1 MFFILYFIQKIV
13 NPPDT
18 KPFLGV
24 FLVEGVP
31 GINHMEA
38 KIKDAHIHLFLNG
51 IDDYFILNYT
61 QPETFKIII
70 PANFPCA
77 TTFTLG
83 VNQDLVVYD
92 SPSKVDG
99 LSDRFTM
106 YGAHPSGR
114 TYFNRNRTSSST

>member
-1 MFFILYFIQKIV
+1 M

-24 FLVEGVP
+24 FLVEGLP

-70 PANFPCA
+70 PANFPCD

>member
-1 MFFILYFIQKIV
+1 M

-24 FLVEGVP
+24 FLVEGLP

-38 KIKDAHIHLFLNG
+38 KIKDAHIHLFING
-51 IDDYFILNYT
+51 IADYFILNYT

-70 PANFPCA
+70 PANFDCT
-77 TTFTLG
+77 TTFILG

>member
-1 MFFILYFIQKIV
+1 M

-24 FLVEGVP
+24 FLAEGVP
-31 GINHMEA
+31 GINPMEA
-38 KIKDAHIHLFLNG
+38 KIKDGHIHLLVNG
-51 IDDYFILNYT
+51 LLDFFILNYT

-70 PANFPCA
+70 PANIPCLD
-77 TTFTLG
+77 TFSLG

-92 SPSKVDG
+92 NPSKVDG
-99 LSDRFTM
+99 LSDRFTL

-114 TYFNRNRTSSST
+114 TYFYRNRNSSST

>member
-1 MFFILYFIQKIV
+1 M

-24 FLVEGVP
+24 FLVEGIP
-31 GINHMEA
+31 IINHMEA
-38 KIKDAHIHLFLNG
+38 KIKDGHIHLLLNG
-51 IDDYFILNYT
+51 LLDYFILNYT

-70 PANFPCA
+70 PANLPCD

-114 TYFNRNRTSSST
+114 TYFYRNRTSTST

>member
-1 MFFILYFIQKIV
+1 MFFILYFIQKVV

-18 KPFLGV
+18 KPFLGD
-24 FLVEGVP
+24 FLVEGLGVVKR
-31 GINHMEA
+31 MEA
-38 KIKDAHIHLFLNG
+38 KMKDGHIHLFVNG
-51 IDDYFILNYT
+51 VSDVFILNYT

-70 PANFPCA
+70 PANLPCL

-92 SPSKVDG
+92 TPSDVDG

-114 TYFNRNRTSSST
+114 TYFYRDRKSSSA